1 MSLFACKVDSG
12 GMVAGVCFFF
22 FFPLSFLRALL
33 PVEGRGFVGWQF
45 IETTL

>member
-12 GMVAGVCFFF
+12 DGSWRMFF

-33 PVEGRGFVGWQF
+33 PVEGRGFVRWQF